1 MHIQYRKNLSAQG
14 TWIQTNASP
23 MLLSP
28 ALSETHLQQV
38 VQTNMLQLCYL
49 IPLYIEKQTPLK
61 CIRSEESIKKS
72 ADNHLHK
79 AV

>member
-1 MHIQYRKNLSAQG
+1 MHSLHHKHVSVQA

-23 MLLSP
+23 CCFPP

-38 VQTNMLQLCYL
+38 VQVNMLQLCYF

-61 CIRSEESIKKS
+61 HIRSEESIKRE
-72 ADNHLHK
+72 LTTIY
-79 AV
+79 